1 MVSFVFQTKK
11 KRERRGKRRER
22 SHFFVERS
30 LRMELERENA
40 ASYWKISR
48 ARSWREES
56 TKHTLSARANYSRK
70 ERERERYEEM
80 MHHDESMDRIS
91 TNDRCNRSTNLPR
104 NTINPEEIWI
114 SLLPNGKSVDIPRIR
129 VYIYIYISTRD
140 CSTRFLLS
148 NAFLRISRYFHDPK
162 GWILLC
168 TGESFCSRPDTSI
181 V

>member
-70 ERERERYEEM
+70 ERERERERKKWCIT
-80 MHHDESMDRIS
+80 MDRIS

-114 SLLPNGKSVDIPRIR
+114 SLLPNGKSVDIPRIH
-129 VYIYIYISTRD
+129 VYIYISTRD

>member
-129 VYIYIYISTRD
+129 VYIYIYIHSRLFDAIPFVERVLTYLEVFPRSQRLD
-140 CSTRFLLS
+140 PFVYRGELL
-148 NAFLRISRYFHDPK
+148 
-162 GWILLC
+162 
-168 TGESFCSRPDTSI
+168 
-181 V
+181 